1 MSIAFTSVNGLVVM
15 VLKHKKRK
23 YNNEDDRDASCMEL
37 LERLREANVKPTT
50 ANLLRCG
57 IGARTLYFFK
67 RRSNLLK
74 FRRTSELCVSKK
86 SF

>member
-1 MSIAFTSVNGLVVM
+1 M
-15 VLKHKKRK
+15 VLKQKKRK
-23 YNNEDDRDASCMEL
+23 YNNEDDRDVYGV

-67 RRSNLLK
+67 RRSNLLQFK
-74 FRRTSELCVSKK
+74 RKVAQINSY
-86 SF
+86 